1 MPILSVIGLLRQIVR
16 VCLCQPART
25 ATPPATPLVR
35 HTSVSFRTLASL
47 PRSLSTRPAAPLRVR
62 QIPDL
67 RSPLQ
72 NAKRME
78 SIKEI
83 PFRDILLT
91 TEPFLLEIT
100 SHRLINSKRVIRD
113 KSTIP
118 LSLRGSWYE
127 KYGIIGTNRV
137 TAWVEMKDRFGDRS
151 PRLV

>member
-91 TEPFLLEIT
+91 TEPFLHEIT
-100 SHRLINSKRVIRD
+100 SHRLINSKQITCNRRI
-113 KSTIP
+113 S
-118 LSLRGSWYE
+118 
-127 KYGIIGTNRV
+127 GINRRYLC
-137 TAWVEMKDRFGDRS
+137 RFVDPDTRNMELLE
-151 PRLV
+151 RIELYY